1 MYKEIN
7 FDRFVRGLLVVVGI
21 LAIYFILSYLSAV
34 LIPFFVAWVFAYM
47 LYPIVIFF
55 EKKCH
60 LKSRILCIFLTLLLV
75 GGVVTAIGLII
86 VPPFVDEVSNF
97 KEIAIQYITNESRHA
112 DSLPNTIQHFVRQ
125 HAEEL
130 QLENLLKQKDIQS
143 AIKNALPKAWDF
155 LWSTASVVISIL
167 SSLIG
172 ILYFFFL
179 LLDYEKYANGWINF
193 IPKGKRI
200 IAAQIV
206 GDIEHGMNGYFR
218 GQALVALSN
227 CVMFSV
233 GFVIIGFPMPIAWG
247 CFIGLISFVPY
258 LQVVGIVPALILA
271 LLRSADTGQN
281 FWLLI
286 GGVALVYIV
295 VQVLQDTIVTPHV
308 MGKIMG
314 LSPAIILL
322 SLTVWGYMLGI
333 IGLIIALPLTTLA
346 ISYYH
351 RYIIG
356 DIEKPSDETEEI
368 IAENS
373 LSTDAESK

>member
-1 MYKEIN
+1 
-7 FDRFVRGLLVVVGI
+7 
-21 LAIYFILSYLSAV
+21 
-34 LIPFFVAWVFAYM
+34 
-47 LYPIVIFF
+47 
-55 EKKCH
+55 
-60 LKSRILCIFLTLLLV
+60 
-75 GGVVTAIGLII
+75 
-86 VPPFVDEVSNF
+86 
-97 KEIAIQYITNESRHA
+97 
-112 DSLPNTIQHFVRQ
+112 
-125 HAEEL
+125 
-130 QLENLLKQKDIQS
+130 
-143 AIKNALPKAWDF
+143 
-155 LWSTASVVISIL
+155 
-167 SSLIG
+167 
-172 ILYFFFL
+172 
-179 LLDYEKYANGWINF
+179 
-193 IPKGKRI
+193 
-200 IAAQIV
+200 
-206 GDIEHGMNGYFR
+206 
-218 GQALVALSN
+218 
-227 CVMFSV
+227 
-233 GFVIIGFPMPIAWG
+233 MPIALG

-356 DIEKPSDETEEI
+356 NIDKPSDESEEI

-373 LSTDAESK
+373 LSTDSESK

>member
-7 FDRFVRGLLVVVGI
+7 FDRFVRGLLVVLGI
-21 LAIYFILSYLSAV
+21 VIFYFLISYLSPV
-34 LIPFFVAWVFAYM
+34 LIPFFVAWVFAYL

-55 EKKCH
+55 QKKCH
-60 LKSRILCIFLTLLLV
+60 LKSRVLCIFLTLALA
-75 GGVVTAIGLII
+75 GGIVTAIGYII
-86 VPPFVDEVSNF
+86 VPPFIEEVSNF
-97 KEIAIQYITNESRHA
+97 KNVATRYITNESLHA
-112 DSLPNTIQHFVRQ
+112 DSLPHAIQNFVRQ
-125 HAEEL
+125 HADQL

-143 AIKNALPKAWDF
+143 VIKNVIPKAWDF
-155 LWSTASVVISIL
+155 IWSTASIVVSIL
-167 SSLIG
+167 SSFIG
-172 ILYFFFL
+172 ILYFFFI
-179 LLDYEKYANGWINF
+179 LLDYEKYAEGWIRF
-193 IPKGKRI
+193 IPKKQRT

-227 CVMFSV
+227 CVMFSI
-233 GFVIIGFPMPIAWG
+233 GFLLIGFPMPIALG

-258 LQVVGIVPALILA
+258 LQVIGIAPALILA

-286 GGVALVYIV
+286 GGVALVYII

-356 DIEKPSDETEEI
+356 DIEVTTGETKDILAEMKTRAHKEE
-368 IAENS
+368 S
-373 LSTDAESK
+373 